1 VSTGGQDARVVAAD
15 DAAATAISDK
25 GSPTGELPDDDAT
38 DARLEQVDD
47 GSSAVAGA
55 EALVGG
61 PQALPFE
68 MPVRERFAA
77 LPGIEA
83 TGDAR
88 VDAATARLDEIPD
101 LPTADHVGVYTDVH
115 HRLQDA
121 LSDTE
126 VR

>member
-1 VSTGGQDARVVAAD
+1 VSTEGQDARIVAAD
-15 DAAATAISDK
+15 DDAERAVRENGVATS
-25 GSPTGELPDDDAT
+25 ELPDDAAT

-47 GSSAVAGA
+47 GSSLVAGA

-68 MPVRERFAA
+68 MPARERFAA
-77 LPGIEA
+77 LPDIES